1 MTVCKNK
8 IVYYLNDLSLGRA
21 FFDMRFRKE
30 QFYVFVQLWQ
40 FDDVV

>member
-8 IVYYLNDLSLGRA
+8 VVYYLNDLSLGRA

-30 QFYVFVQLWQ
+30 QFYVYVQLKS
-40 FDDVV
+40 FDDIV